1 MNKQDKLI
9 LLFDYYGDL
18 LSESQ
23 RNYFESYYFD
33 NLSLSEIAEN
43 EEITRQAVRDNLKKG
58 ENNLFEYEEKLGFM
72 KKIIEQEENERIIET
87 MMHIA
92 INAFLI
98 LLFIFIFS
106 FYFAVETVSPST

>member
-33 NLSLSEIAEN
+33 NLSLSEISEN
-43 EEITRQAVRDNLKKG
+43 YSVSRNAISKDLK
-58 ENNLFEYEEKLGFM
+58 LVSEKLNIFEDKLGLI
-72 KKIIEQEENERIIET
+72 KKDDKLRKIISKVKDNDLKEKLLN
-87 MMHIA
+87 
-92 INAFLI
+92 I
-98 LLFIFIFS
+98 LD
-106 FYFAVETVSPST
+106 E

>member
-33 NLSLSEIAEN
+33 NLSLSEIS
-43 EEITRQAVRDNLKKG
+43 
-58 ENNLFEYEEKLGFM
+58 ENNSVSRNAISKDLKLVSEKLNNFEDKLGLI
-72 KKIIEQEENERIIET
+72 KKDDKLRKIISKVKDNDLKEKLLN
-87 MMHIA
+87 
-92 INAFLI
+92 I
-98 LLFIFIFS
+98 LD
-106 FYFAVETVSPST
+106 E